1 MKYNDKKRC
10 YAIFFLNFET
20 THHLG
25 LPTGQTQINIV
36 GIPTWLFL
44 VCSPRDST
52 QIIFSKRPAFESR
65 RKRNYTQLNEK

>member
-1 MKYNDKKRC
+1 MKYNDKKDVMRF
-10 YAIFFLNFET
+10 FFLNFET

-52 QIIFSKRPAFESR
+52 QIIFSKRPVFEFR

>member
-1 MKYNDKKRC
+1 MTKKTLC
-10 YAIFFLNFET
+10 DFFFLDFET

-25 LPTGQTQINIV
+25 LPTGQTQIGIV

-44 VCSPRDST
+44 VFSPRDST
-52 QIIFSKRPAFESR
+52 QFFFSKRPAFESR

>member
-1 MKYNDKKRC
+1 MTKKTLC
-10 YAIFFLNFET
+10 DFFLNFET

-25 LPTGQTQINIV
+25 LPTGQTQRNILV
-36 GIPTWLFL
+36 DGIPTWLFL

-52 QIIFSKRPAFESR
+52 LIIFSKHPAFESR